1 VPRRDRRSASC
12 GQTRNSFPLRDE
24 TVDAVVS
31 IAVLELVPDPAAAL
45 AEMARLLRPGG
56 QPPTRSL
63 DAAAMRGHRPPRRTS
78 HIMGGIKRGG
88 RRLDPFQKTKRSVSD

>member
-56 QPPTRSL
+56 RLTVIVGCGGHARPSPTETDITHRGWYQMRRS
-63 DAAAMRGHRPPRRTS
+63 
-78 HIMGGIKRGG
+78 
-88 RRLDPFQKTKRSVSD
+88 KT